1 MVRST
6 SLCATLAF
14 VALVFAP
21 ALPAS
26 EDDHSDHDHEHDHS
40 EVDHYSGKEA
50 KSLREAVTNLNEYND
65 KLEKILNKENLSS
78 SDLNEIHKY
87 SYTIENALKRI
98 QTELGTMAGD
108 LETMHLSSERA
119 EADTVRKHGE
129 AFLEQARTLT
139 GE

>member
-1 MVRST
+1 MMRST

-14 VALVFAP
+14 VAFTFAP

-26 EDDHSDHDHEHDHS
+26 EDEHS
-40 EVDHYSGKEA
+40 EVDHFSGKEA
-50 KSLREAVTNLNEYND
+50 KTLREAVANLNEYND
-65 KLEKILNKENLSS
+65 RLEKVLNKDELSAE
-78 SDLNEIHKY
+78 DLHKVHKL

-119 EADTVRKHGE
+119 EADTARKHGK